1 MPRVMKKIVLS
12 VIVLVVL
19 ILLFYLPSGDD
30 TREIESTI
38 DEIMMAGRKKDLDGV
53 MDHFSVHYRDENG
66 ATYPVV
72 KSVIMNFFSNYEGF
86 DCNYS
91 NLKVSINDSDEEQ
104 VAVASLEFYVS
115 GIKAGGLFPII
126 GSESLPEN
134 IIVTLEKTTLGAWK
148 IKEIEGVRIDE

>member
-1 MPRVMKKIVLS
+1 MKKVVLGL
-12 VIVLVVL
+12 IVLVVL
-19 ILLFYLPSGDD
+19 VLIFFLPSGDD

-38 DEIMMAGRKKDLDGV
+38 DEIMMAGRKKDTDGV
-53 MDHFSVHYRDENG
+53 MDHFSIHYRDENG

-72 KSVIMNFFSNYEGF
+72 KGIVTNFFSIYEGF

-91 NLKVSINDSDEEQ
+91 DLKVSINDSGEEQ
-104 VAVASLEFYVS
+104 VAVASLDFHVS
-115 GIKAGGLFPII
+115 GIKNGTSSPII
-126 GSESLPEN
+126 GSELSPEN